1 MRAVGNSTRIFDRAT
16 RLMHWLTAGLM
27 LSAFVL
33 AFSIDLATSRAAHI
47 AFLQLHRSVGLTI
60 WVVTLV
66 RLAWRNFVEY
76 PDWPEDMSQTMRV
89 AAWASE
95 YALYALLLAQPI
107 LGILQTNA
115 HGDHV
120 NLFFIGQLPALIEK
134 NLPLAQQLLSV
145 HKAVGFSLLGL
156 IALHV
161 SAALFHHFW
170 RRDDTLTAMLPAA
183 DRWLI
188 MSRDGQAFQA
198 GAARAVQNADSV

>member
-1 MRAVGNSTRIFDRAT
+1 MRAVGNSERGVFDQAT
-16 RLMHWLTAGLM
+16 RLMHWLTAGLV

-33 AFSIDLATSRAAHI
+33 AFSIDLSTSRALHT
-47 AFLQLHRSVGLTI
+47 AFLQVHRSVGLTV
-60 WVVTLV
+60 WVVTLF
-66 RLAWRNFVEY
+66 RLAWRQFAKY
-76 PDWPEDMSQTMRV
+76 PDWPSDMSQTMRV
-89 AAWASE
+89 AAMASE
-95 YALYALLLAQPI
+95 YGLYALLLAQPI
-107 LGILQTNA
+107 VGILQTNA

-134 NLPLAQQLLSV
+134 NRPLAQQLLSV

-183 DRWLI
+183 
-188 MSRDGQAFQA
+188 
-198 GAARAVQNADSV
+198 AAWRTLEPRAAETRETGTAPNRN